1 MDQQALDQCF
11 TPQALEAILD
21 FILTQSYT
29 KVDLSRGQKYL
40 AMQSGLEV
48 EQIQLKRYSAKILTL
63 LFRDYLNA
71 NNTLKNKLS
80 KPNAKTVYL
89 QSLQLLEYFLPFYL
103 KTITLNPLRYSE
115 GT

>member
-1 MDQQALDQCF
+1 
-11 TPQALEAILD
+11 
-21 FILTQSYT
+21 
-29 KVDLSRGQKYL
+29 
-40 AMQSGLEV
+40 MQSGLEV